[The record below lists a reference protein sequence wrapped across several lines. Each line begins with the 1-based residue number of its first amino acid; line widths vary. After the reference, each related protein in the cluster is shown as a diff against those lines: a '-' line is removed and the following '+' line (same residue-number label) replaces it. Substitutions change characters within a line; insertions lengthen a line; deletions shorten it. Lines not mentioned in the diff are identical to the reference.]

1 MHPHVA
7 IITGVGGQDGSYLA
21 EFLLEKGYHVY
32 GMIRRHSSMV
42 VLDRLKEA
50 RKHSGLR
57 LIYGDV
63 TDFSSICNILREALE
78 DAGDAPI
85 EFYNLAAQSHV
96 KVSFETPMYT
106 AQADAVGVLNALEA
120 IVKMGLAQRVRFY
133 QASTS
138 ELYGD
143 SPAPQSE
150 LTPFQPRS
158 PYAAAK
164 LFAYWTVRNY
174 REAYGIF
181 AVNGIL
187 FNHESERRGETFV
200 SRKVTR
206 AVAEYA
212 RWGSAPNVLH
222 LGNLNALRDWGHAN
236 DYIRAMWVMLQHT
249 VPEDFVIATGKSHT
263 VKELVETAYD
273 VIGVSIRWE
282 GEGAD
287 EKGFNAETGAL
298 LVQVDPRYYRL
309 TEVNHLCG
317 DASKAREV
325 LGWHPVVGFE
335 ELVKKMV
342 HHDLV
347 CLTEKMTEGLGM

>member
-1 MHPHVA
+1 MSPRVA
-7 IITGVGGQDGSYLA
+7 IITGIGGQDGSYLA

-32 GMIRRHSSMV
+32 GMIRRHSSMI

-50 RKHSGLR
+50 RKHSGLH

-63 TDFSSICNILREALE
+63 TDFSSICNILREAE
-78 DAGDAPI
+78 ADAGDEPI

-120 IVKMGLAQRVRFY
+120 IVKLGLAQRVRFY

-150 LTPFQPRS
+150 RTPFQPRS

-174 REAYGIF
+174 KEAYGIF

-212 RWGSAPNVLH
+212 HAMQAGGSSPEVLH
-222 LGNLNALRDWGHAN
+222 LGNLNALRDWGHAK
-236 DYIRAMWVMLQHT
+236 DYIRAMWVMLQQA

-263 VKELVETAYD
+263 VKELVETAYE
-273 VIGVSIRWE
+273 VIGVSIR
-282 GEGAD
+282 
-287 EKGFNAETGAL
+287 
-298 LVQVDPRYYRL
+298 
-309 TEVNHLCG
+309 CG
-317 DASKAREV
+317 RR
-325 LGWHPVVGFE
+325 GCG
-335 ELVKKMV
+335 
-342 HHDLV
+342 
-347 CLTEKMTEGLGM
+347 